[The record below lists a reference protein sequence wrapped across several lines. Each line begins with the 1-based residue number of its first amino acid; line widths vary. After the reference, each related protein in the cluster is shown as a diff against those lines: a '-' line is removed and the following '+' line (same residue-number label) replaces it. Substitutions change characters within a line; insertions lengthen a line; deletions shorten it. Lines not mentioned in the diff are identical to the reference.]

1 MSLFAPTQQDVQK
14 ASQLPQ
20 HPVPYRQGATQISVG
35 VQTDLRET
43 GIQTDPWTAKLSDD
57 SEVPDNQQLLDLL
70 ELTFAN
76 GLLPAH
82 QETMKVIDRIR
93 EEKEFE
99 KQIPPPLDPTRRPT
113 SADQAQEQKRI
124 QMLIDKD
131 ILEWSRKEGELQKQH
146 ARRIKLLMDQLET
159 RETARQDLR
168 NELLDR
174 LTVTKNEQLTQN
186 SLKLTQQ
193 AVLQLKKTTQDL
205 KTQIQNQKTYS
216 DQNVVSDRLTYKSH
230 TGDPSLTLPQQ
241 RTTKLLVNQC
251 IYSANSLNAPVLK
264 PGEAPYRFAGVIR
277 LAGTELKTSEDFN
290 EILQFQSQME
300 QKTEMAK
307 PRTSKSIGKNYAVQK
322 DTNYLP
328 PRLLENN
335 ILEPPNTKPEWLRNT
350 KKTQLKQI
358 QQQLKQTIVDQNK
371 VVPVYKQFEMPP
383 DITESDKNDAAL
395 FVQNLIRGKATQNKL
410 ENGKDRRIGLVNELR
425 LAHALVQTRSQEE
438 NLQKVAQD
446 RFKLIHDAIVS
457 GVVVQGVGSGLG
469 QTLDQMQKDRTR
481 QQQVMRAQA
490 ILQIAMRERQ
500 RREKLESEER
510 QKEVMHRSRNDYN
523 RQVIQT
529 AHREFV
535 DMLID
540 QLSKQ
545 SATQDAEAQAKDLA
559 LRQIEALVELDYQR
573 SKADAQNNYKD
584 ELQTYLQEFLLPEV
598 DRQYQLDK
606 IDKAQ
611 EKWLTAGLIGKE
623 ASMLAS
629 KKKGKVDVDA
639 QGVVTLDGEAQ
650 SDLFEGVDKETEKK
664 MKKEEK
670 K

>member
-1 MSLFAPTQQDVQK
+1 
-14 ASQLPQ
+14 
-20 HPVPYRQGATQISVG
+20 
-35 VQTDLRET
+35 
-43 GIQTDPWTAKLSDD
+43 
-57 SEVPDNQQLLDLL
+57 
-70 ELTFAN
+70 
-76 GLLPAH
+76 
-82 QETMKVIDRIR
+82 
-93 EEKEFE
+93 
-99 KQIPPPLDPTRRPT
+99 
-113 SADQAQEQKRI
+113 
-124 QMLIDKD
+124 
-131 ILEWSRKEGELQKQH
+131 
-146 ARRIKLLMDQLET
+146 
-159 RETARQDLR
+159 
-168 NELLDR
+168 
-174 LTVTKNEQLTQN
+174 
-186 SLKLTQQ
+186 
-193 AVLQLKKTTQDL
+193 
-205 KTQIQNQKTYS
+205 
-216 DQNVVSDRLTYKSH
+216 
-230 TGDPSLTLPQQ
+230 
-241 RTTKLLVNQC
+241 
-251 IYSANSLNAPVLK
+251 
-264 PGEAPYRFAGVIR
+264 
-277 LAGTELKTSEDFN
+277 
-290 EILQFQSQME
+290 
-300 QKTEMAK
+300 
-307 PRTSKSIGKNYAVQK
+307 
-322 DTNYLP
+322 
-328 PRLLENN
+328 
-335 ILEPPNTKPEWLRNT
+335 
-350 KKTQLKQI
+350 
-358 QQQLKQTIVDQNK
+358 
-371 VVPVYKQFEMPP
+371 
-383 DITESDKNDAAL
+383 
-395 FVQNLIRGKATQNKL
+395 
-410 ENGKDRRIGLVNELR
+410 
-425 LAHALVQTRSQEE
+425 
-438 NLQKVAQD
+438 
-446 RFKLIHDAIVS
+446 
-457 GVVVQGVGSGLG
+457 
-469 QTLDQMQKDRTR
+469 
-481 QQQVMRAQA
+481 MRAQA